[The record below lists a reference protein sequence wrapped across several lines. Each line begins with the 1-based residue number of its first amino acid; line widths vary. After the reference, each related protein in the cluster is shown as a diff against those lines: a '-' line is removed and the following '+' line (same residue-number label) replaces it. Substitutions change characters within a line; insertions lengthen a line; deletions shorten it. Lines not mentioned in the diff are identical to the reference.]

1 MVSAAS
7 PVGARTRKP
16 TRMRRGLSLFGW
28 LLVLAAFGLL
38 LSLGQWQLQRKAWKE
53 HLLARI
59 ALLKDSPPEPLNVVF
74 NRVRDGGE
82 LDFVRVVARCDGLGE
97 RAVHLYALRPDGA
110 PGWRQVGACRLA
122 GGPYGAILTDLG
134 FEDAPPPAA
143 GGDGAGMPLV
153 SIEAVDLPD
162 QGALVT
168 GVLRTPDPK
177 AWYDGLLQLALPGQT
192 ASGNTDP
199 HPKPGASFFGRDIP
213 AMAVALGAERP
224 APVMLSLE
232 SPRAGPKLT
241 PVGLPTDIPNRH
253 LEYAITWFGLAAALV
268 VFVLVRVILGVF
280 RRRKA

>member
-1 MVSAAS
+1 MSAAATS
-7 PVGARTRKP
+7 AAPAPRRTR
-16 TRMRRGLSLFGW
+16 MHRGLSVFGW
-28 LLVLAAFGLL
+28 LMVLVALGVL

-59 ALLKDSPPEPLNVVF
+59 AQLKDSPSEPLNVVF

-97 RAVHLYALRPDGA
+97 RAVHLYAIRPDGS

-122 GGPYGAILTDLG
+122 NAPYGAILVDLG
-134 FEDAPPPAA
+134 FEDVPATS
-143 GGDGAGMPLV
+143 GGESTGMPLPGAEPV
-153 SIEAVDLPD
+153 LLPT
-162 QGALVT
+162 QGALIT

-177 AWYDGLLQLALPGQT
+177 AWYDGLLALALPGQVK
-192 ASGNTDP
+192 SGNTDP
-199 HPKPGASFFGRDIP
+199 HPRAGASFFGRDIP

-232 SPRAGPKLT
+232 TPRAGPKLT
-241 PVGLPTDIPNRH
+241 PAGLPTDIPNRH

-268 VFVLVRVILGVF
+268 GFVVVRLLLGLA

>member
-1 MVSAAS
+1 MTTTSAAAS
-7 PVGARTRKP
+7 PAPKRTR
-16 TRMRRGLSLFGW
+16 TRRGLSLFGW
-28 LLVLAAFGLL
+28 LMVLLALAVL

-59 ALLKDSPPEPLNVVF
+59 AQLHDSPPEPLNVVF

-97 RAVHLYALRPDGA
+97 HAVHLYAIRPDGS

-122 GGPYGAILTDLG
+122 NAPYGAILVDLG
-134 FEDAPPPAA
+134 FEDVPATS
-143 GGDGAGMPLV
+143 GGESTGMPVPGAEPVL
-153 SIEAVDLPD
+153 LPT
-162 QGALVT
+162 QGALIT

-177 AWYDGLLQLALPGQT
+177 AWYDGLLALALPGQA

-199 HPKPGASFFGRDIP
+199 HPRPGASFFGRDIP
-213 AMAVALGAERP
+213 AMAVALGAARP

-241 PVGLPTDIPNRH
+241 PAGLPTDIPNRH

-268 VFVLVRVILGVF
+268 VFVLVSVILRH
-280 RRRKA
+280 RRARRA